1 MLVNMTNKGEKDMR
15 KVNVYELKTN
25 LSKYLQMLEKGEED
39 EIVICR
45 YDKKV
50 AIISLCKE
58 EKKKRVGCGVGIL
71 PKKEF
76 ELKKGFEDIPELF
89 GY

>member
-1 MLVNMTNKGEKDMR
+1 MCNVNI
-15 KVNVYELKTN
+15 YELKTN
-25 LSKYLQMLEKGEED
+25 LSKYIEMLEKGEED

-50 AIISLCKE
+50 AKISLYESGKPRLGFGKGIIKE
-58 EKKKRVGCGVGIL
+58 AD
-71 PKKEF
+71 F
-76 ELKKGFEDIPELF
+76 DLKKGFEDIPELF

>member
-1 MLVNMTNKGEKDMR
+1 MCTVNI
-15 KVNVYELKTN
+15 YELKTN
-25 LSKYLQMLEKGEED
+25 LSKYIEMLEKGEED

-50 AIISLCKE
+50 AKISLIKE
-58 EKKKRVGCGVGIL
+58 QKPRCGCGKGIV
-71 PKKEF
+71 PDF
-76 ELKKGFEDIPELF
+76 DFDLKKGFEDLPELF

>member
-1 MLVNMTNKGEKDMR
+1 MCEVNI
-15 KVNVYELKTN
+15 YEAKTN
-25 LSKYLQMLEKGEED
+25 LSKFIEKLEKGEEE

-45 YDKKV
+45 FNKPV
-50 AIISLCKE
+50 ATISLY
-58 EKKKRVGCGVGIL
+58 KKKKKKSIIGCGKDIPGIDH
-71 PKKEF
+71 F